1 MIKTKMQPDSM
12 LVDAQTHRVY
22 QSVPTNHWTRRSD
35 GIRVSSRV
43 ERELPSGQRLVS
55 LPALSNAVGGLSAL
69 VQHIVSSITHQNDR
83 LGIQII
89 SLLTFTAC
97 LSSPSGA
104 VEENV
109 HSGRSSSWPFS

>member
-1 MIKTKMQPDSM
+1 MQPADSM
-12 LVDAQTHRVY
+12 LIGAQTHRIC
-22 QSVPTNHWTRRSD
+22 QSVTTNQWIRRSD
-35 GIRVSSRV
+35 GIRVSSKG
-43 ERELPSGQRLVS
+43 ERELPSPQRLTIVS
-55 LPALSNAVGGLSAL
+55 ALGNAVGGLSAL

-89 SLLTFTAC
+89 NSLTFTAC

-109 HSGRSSSWPFS
+109 HSGRSRSWPFS